1 MARRQNIPGGLS
13 GARALFE
20 NHLRVERGASGHT
33 LRAYASDLADF
44 DAFLTD
50 WAGSPV
56 PPESVDPLA
65 VRAYLAH
72 LHGRGVAA
80 VTVNRH
86 LSSLRSLFRFLRREG
101 WSVGDPAGEI
111 PPPKTGRAL
120 PAFLPVDDAAR
131 LMELPDTSN
140 ADGTRDKAIL
150 GILYGSGLRVSELC
164 GLNDED
170 IDLKE
175 RLLQVRG
182 KGKKERIVPMTHEAA
197 QAIEAYR
204 ALRPPFPEKAL
215 RGKETSPLFR
225 NTRGR
230 RLTPARVRV
239 ALQGYER
246 KGAFGYHFT
255 PHALRHSAATHLL
268 EGGADLRSIQD
279 LLGHKS
285 LSTTQRYTQADFAHL
300 QAAYDDAHPR
310 ARTGGK
316 SAGAKGGAKKPHTTK
331 KVKDTR

>member
-1 MARRQNIPGGLS
+1 MARRPNIPENLS
-13 GARALFE
+13 RARSLFE
-20 NHLRVERGASGHT
+20 NHLRVERGASDHT

-50 WAGSPV
+50 WVGLSV
-56 PPESVDPLA
+56 PPERVDPISI
-65 VRAYLAH
+65 RAYLAH

-80 VTVNRH
+80 ATVNRH

-111 PPPKTGRAL
+111 PPPKASRTL
-120 PAFLPVDDAAR
+120 PSFLPVDDAAR

-140 ADGTRDKAIL
+140 ADGARDKAIL
-150 GILYGSGLRVSELC
+150 EILYGSGLRVSELC

-197 QAIEAYR
+197 QAIGAYR
-204 ALRPPFPEKAL
+204 TLRPPLPEKTP
-215 RGKETSPLFR
+215 RWKETSPLFR
-225 NTRGR
+225 NSRGR

-239 ALQGYER
+239 ALKGYER

-268 EGGADLRSIQD
+268 EGGADLRSIQE
-279 LLGHKS
+279 LLGHAS
-285 LSTTQRYTQADFAHL
+285 LSTTQRYTQVDFAHL
-300 QAAYDDAHPR
+300 QATYDDAHPR
-310 ARTGGK
+310 ARTGGN
-316 SAGAKGGAKKPHTTK
+316 STGAQGETKKQCTTK
-331 KVKDTR
+331 K